1 MRQLDFTI
9 LTNPPL
15 GSDAA
20 ATVSHGLTRVMA
32 FVCGPRESTGS
43 GRGPS
48 NASANGTISVQ
59 VSAAPFSG
67 PEWKKVGKTDKKL
80 SDVAYSVQNT
90 FEPVVMLN
98 LYPRSVIEI
107 YIEILQHDGG
117 KLGFL
122 LSSTIADLPRSRS
135 LICCLVV
142 ALLLGLLQAAINA
155 TSLALIAAGVSITD
169 YVAAVSVASLSSPS
183 VPLLDIS
190 NTEQSDLPHLT
201 VATLPRSQ
209 KVTLVQLEARLNI
222 ETFESILRIGV
233 EACSVL
239 KTEMDREV
247 RRWSTGLNS
256 RMIGPSAVEL
266 TGSERR
272 SHKAAQK
279 VDQKMEL
286 D

>member
-1 MRQLDFTI
+1 MSRIELLSSGGLRHDNRRPYEMRQLDFTI
-9 LTNPPL
+9 LSNPPL

-20 ATVSHGLTRVMA
+20 AKVSHGLTRVIA
-32 FVCGPRESTGS
+32 FVCGPREGTGV

-48 NASANGTISVQ
+48 GGANGAIAVH
-59 VSAAPFSG
+59 VGAAPFSG
-67 PEWKKVGKTDKKL
+67 PERKKVGKTDKKL
-80 SDVAYSVQNT
+80 SDVAYSIQNT
-90 FEPVVMLN
+90 FEPVVMLQ

-107 YIEILQHDGG
+107 YIEVLQHDG
-117 KLGFL
+117 
-122 LSSTIADLPRSRS
+122 
-135 LICCLVV
+135 
-142 ALLLGLLQAAINA
+142 GLLQAAINA
-155 TSLALIAAGVSITD
+155 TSLALIAAGISITD
-169 YVAAVSVASLSSPS
+169 YVVAVSVASLSTPY

-222 ETFESILRIGV
+222 ETFEAILKVGV

-239 KTEMDREV
+239 TTEMDREV

-256 RMIGPSAVEL
+256 RMVGSIAAEI
-266 TGSERR
+266 TGSDRP
-272 SHKAAQK
+272 SQK
-279 VDQKMEL
+279 PIGTVKEEMDL